1 MIINLLLVG
10 FILIGVNNILFNK
23 NGIKNSIRWIIIG
36 FVIGYRTIEPINGLK
51 LHPIEIL
58 AYAACIRIV
67 LFNSKKFYKMPL
79 NIIIIGLL
87 FISYFLLDIMTRY
100 SWIILL
106 EFKNSI
112 LLCAIFFIA
121 IHINHDKNNLKSI
134 LKYYVISITTI
145 SILGVMEYLFPSF
158 MKNIFGYVNIQPN
171 VSNELLFNRVAFL
184 FWGSHLAANLI
195 PPIFPILLYLRSE
208 NLKWTLNK
216 VLLTII
222 IFLNLF
228 AIYLS
233 GNRISWLIITIY
245 FLLVLFT
252 YSGRMLPYM
261 KTYAIAI
268 VIGFVLYIYSQPVE
282 GRYISTFR
290 ALIGNID
297 QKYDSSGATRM
308 QYVKASLESIKI
320 HPMGTGWGSQGW
332 LHSDILQIGASLGI
346 ITAMIFVLS
355 QIKLLLNIYRLM
367 KRRPVFIY
375 NGLFLCFSLLIYCLI
390 SFLFNG
396 NILKVQ
402 TGVPLYIA
410 WAISYTYYTHLSYM
424 EIRNYLSND

>member
-1 MIINLLLVG
+1 
-10 FILIGVNNILFNK
+10 
-23 NGIKNSIRWIIIG
+23 
-36 FVIGYRTIEPINGLK
+36 
-51 LHPIEIL
+51 
-58 AYAACIRIV
+58 
-67 LFNSKKFYKMPL
+67 
-79 NIIIIGLL
+79 
-87 FISYFLLDIMTRY
+87 MTRY

-208 NLKWTLNK
+208 NMKWTHNK

-308 QYVKASLESIKI
+308 QYVKASLKSIKI

-346 ITAMIFVLS
+346 ITALIFIIS
-355 QIKLLLNIYRLM
+355 QITLLLNIYRLM
-367 KRRPVFIY
+367 IRGPTFLY

-424 EIRNYLSND
+424 EIRNYLSSD

>member
-79 NIIIIGLL
+79 NIVIIGLL
-87 FISYFLLDIMTRY
+87 FITYFLLDVMTRY

-121 IHINHDKNNLKSI
+121 IHINNDKNNLKSI
-134 LKYYVISITTI
+134 LKYYVFSITTI
-145 SILGVMEYLFPSF
+145 SIFGVMEYLFPSF
-158 MKNIFGYVNIQPN
+158 MKIIFGYVNILPN

-208 NLKWTLNK
+208 NLKWTHNRA
-216 VLLTII
+216 LLTII

-282 GRYISTFR
+282 GRRRWPVSIRFRCSTICWASP
-290 ALIGNID
+290 ALASAPCSARWKRSASMARG
-297 QKYDSSGATRM
+297 SS
-308 QYVKASLESIKI
+308 
-320 HPMGTGWGSQGW
+320 
-332 LHSDILQIGASLGI
+332 
-346 ITAMIFVLS
+346 
-355 QIKLLLNIYRLM
+355 
-367 KRRPVFIY
+367 
-375 NGLFLCFSLLIYCLI
+375 
-390 SFLFNG
+390 
-396 NILKVQ
+396 
-402 TGVPLYIA
+402 
-410 WAISYTYYTHLSYM
+410 
-424 EIRNYLSND
+424 